1 MRQLP
6 PGAKVPHMGW
16 NQVRPE
22 GSGESPFLK
31 DVADGADGADG
42 AWLYFVH
49 SYYVAPAD
57 EGIIATRTDY
67 GIPFVSSVYRD
78 NVFACQFHPER
89 SGPLGLKI
97 LRNFVEWAKKV

>member
-1 MRQLP
+1 MESGP
-6 PGAKVPHMGW
+6 PGGGGG
-16 NQVRPE
+16 
-22 GSGESPFLK
+22 GSGEIPLLK
-31 DVADGADGADG
+31 DVADG

-49 SYYVAPAD
+49 SYYVAPED